1 MNTELKWLE
10 DGTITSP
17 RGFSAGATYS
27 GIRTYAEDKL
37 DLGVVCSEVPCN
49 AAGTFTTNKL
59 RSPSVV
65 LNEQRV
71 SAGLVQAIVC
81 NSGVANACV
90 GEQGMKDAIEMAVLA
105 ARHLDL
111 DPELV
116 LPSST
121 GMVGVELPMAL
132 ISGGMGNIELT
143 PDGGHAMA
151 RAIQTTDTR
160 SKEAAV
166 SFSAA
171 GNTYT
176 LGGIAK
182 GSGMVH
188 PNMATMLAFL
198 ATDAPVESSFLRES
212 LKRAVDASFN
222 MITIDG
228 DTSTNDSVIL
238 LANGMAGGGEIG
250 QQRGE
255 VEDAFQNALDEVCT
269 YLAKEIVRDGEGAS
283 KLIEVVVDGALSEAD
298 ARMAARAVTSSSLVK
313 SAVHGGDPN
322 WGRIIVALG
331 YSGAQVVE
339 DRIALYINGVCIME
353 EGRPIPFFKDDVA
366 ATMRGSEISIRLS
379 LNIGDATATAWGCN
393 LSEEYVTFNSA
404 YTT

>member
-1 MNTELKWLE
+1 MTIELKWLE
-10 DGTITSP
+10 EGTITSP
-17 RGFSAGATYS
+17 RGFSAGATYA

-49 AAGTFTTNKL
+49 SAGTFTTNKL

-71 SAGLVQAIVC
+71 SAGRVQVIVC

-90 GEQGMKDAIEMAVLA
+90 GEQGMKDAIEMAALA
-105 ARHLDL
+105 GRHLDL

-160 SKEAAV
+160 SKEGAV
-166 SFSAA
+166 SFTVG

-188 PNMATMLAFL
+188 PNMATMLSFL

-212 LKRAVDASFN
+212 LKQAVDKSFN

-250 QQRGE
+250 VQRGE

-269 YLAKEIVRDGEGAS
+269 FLAKEIVRDGEGAS
-283 KLIEVVVDGALSEAD
+283 KLIEVVVDGALSDAD

-339 DRIALYINGVCIME
+339 ERIALYINGVCIME
-353 EGRPIPFFKDDVA
+353 EGRPIPFFKDAVV

>member
-1 MNTELKWLE
+1 MTTELKWLE

-49 AAGTFTTNKL
+49 VAGTFTTNKL

-71 SAGLVQAIVC
+71 SAGRVQAIVC

-90 GEQGMKDAIEMAVLA
+90 GEQGMKDAIEMAALA
-105 ARHLDL
+105 GRHLDL
-111 DPELV
+111 NPELV

-212 LKRAVDASFN
+212 LKRAVDESFN

-250 QQRGE
+250 LQRGE
-255 VEDAFQNALDEVCT
+255 VEEAFQNALDEVCT

-339 DRIALYINGVCIME
+339 ERIALYINGVCIME
-353 EGRPIPFFKDDVA
+353 EGRPIPFFKDAVV
-366 ATMRGSEISIRLS
+366 ATMSGSEISIRLS
-379 LNIGDATATAWGCN
+379 LNMGDATATAWGCN

>member
-1 MNTELKWLE
+1 MTIELNWLE
-10 DGTITSP
+10 EGTITSP
-17 RGFSAGATYS
+17 KGFKAGATYS

-37 DLGVVCSEVPCN
+37 DLGVVRSEAPCN
-49 AAGTFTTNKL
+49 VAGTFTTNKL

-65 LNEQRV
+65 LNERRV
-71 SAGLVQAIVC
+71 SNGRVQAIVC

-90 GEQGMKDAIEMAVLA
+90 GEQGMKDAIEMAALA
-105 ARHLDL
+105 ARRFDL

-116 LPSST
+116 LPMST

-132 ISGGMGNIELT
+132 ISSGMEKIELT
-143 PDGGHAMA
+143 PEGGSAMA
-151 RAIQTTDTR
+151 RAIRTTDTR

-171 GNTYT
+171 GSAYT

-198 ATDAPVESSFLRES
+198 ATDAPVESVFLRES
-212 LKRAVDASFN
+212 LKRAVDSSFN

-238 LANGMAGGGEIG
+238 LANGAAGGNEIA
-250 QQRGE
+250 RESGE
-255 VEDAFQNALDEVCT
+255 VADAFQNALQEVCT
-269 YLAKEIVRDGEGAS
+269 FLAKEIVRDGEGAS
-283 KLIEVVVDGALSEAD
+283 KLIEVVVDGALSDAD
-298 ARMAARAVTSSSLVK
+298 ARVAARAVTSSSLVK

-339 DRIALYINGVCIME
+339 ERIALYINGVCIME
-353 EGRPIPFFKDDVA
+353 DGRPIPFFKDAVV
-366 ATMRGSEISIRLS
+366 ATMSGSEINIRLS
-379 LNIGDATATAWGCN
+379 LNMGEATATAWGCN